1 MSLTE
6 KPVQISQSM
15 GWILYINLVMVEGK
29 CSLLD
34 CIGPLIMA
42 VTNLVRFSVALK
54 KWYRGLER
62 HTFRSETIFGY

>member
-6 KPVQISQSM
+6 KHVQISQSM

-34 CIGPLIMA
+34 CIGPFIMA
-42 VTNLVRFSVALK
+42 VTNLVSFSVALK
-54 KWYRGLER
+54 KMVSR
-62 HTFRSETIFGY
+62 T